1 MGESEARLIFRCD
14 GHNGREVVEF
24 SPGENFLE
32 VPERVVILVLGG
44 HDDDVVAVIGD
55 ESVDVETFVLLCA
68 VYDSHK
74 AFGSLY
80 QSLSFHSE
88 NILWSYVKDY
98 PFYAARKVPLS
109 RL

>member
-1 MGESEARLIFRCD
+1 MDEAEARLIFRCD

-32 VPERVVILVLGG
+32 IPERVVILVLGG

-55 ESVDVETFVLLCA
+55 ESVDVEAFVLLRA

-80 QSLSFHSE
+80 QS
-88 NILWSYVKDY
+88 
-98 PFYAARKVPLS
+98 
-109 RL
+109 